1 MAYMT
6 TISIELPS
14 LYGDHHVVE
23 VRRLLLEM
31 PGVKEVYASSCFHV
45 VDVGFDS
52 ELVDE
57 EKIRQKLEEAGYFN
71 EFSMPKETDVSAY
84 QKTGQ
89 PAFFRHSAVYENTR
103 TVVSFSQKVL
113 NESTGNGRPL
123 WTCPGMGVI
132 NMKKLLEK
140 MEE

>member
-1 MAYMT
+1 MD
-6 TISIELPS
+6 TISIEMPS
-14 LYGDHHVVE
+14 LYGDHHVTE

-45 VDVGFDS
+45 VDVSFDKN
-52 ELVDE
+52 LVDE
-57 EKIRQKLEEAGYFN
+57 QKIRQMLEEAGYFN
-71 EFSMPKETDVSAY
+71 EWSMPNESDEAAY
-84 QKTGQ
+84 QKVGQ

-103 TVVSFSQKVL
+103 TVVSFSQKIS
-113 NESTGNGRPL
+113 NEPTGPGRPL

-132 NMKKLLEK
+132 DTKKLLEK

>member
-1 MAYMT
+1 MD
-6 TISIELPS
+6 TISIEMPS
-14 LYGDHHVVE
+14 LYGDHHVTE

-45 VDVGFDS
+45 VDVGFDQN
-52 ELVDE
+52 LVDE
-57 EKIRQKLEEAGYFN
+57 QNIRQTLEEAGYFN
-71 EFSMPKETDVSAY
+71 ELSMPNESDEAAY
-84 QKTGQ
+84 QKVGQ

-103 TVVSFSQKVL
+103 TVVSFSQNIS
-113 NESTGNGRPL
+113 NEPTGPGRPL

-132 NMKKLLEK
+132 DTKKLLAK

>member
-1 MAYMT
+1 MVSMN
-6 TISIELPS
+6 TISIDLPS

-45 VDVGFDS
+45 VDVGFDLA
-52 ELVDE
+52 LVDE
-57 EKIRQKLEEAGYFN
+57 EKIRQKLADAGYFN
-71 EFSMPKETDVSAY
+71 EFSMPEETDVAAY
-84 QKTGQ
+84 QKTEQ

-103 TVVSFSQKVL
+103 TVVSFSQKVPG
-113 NESTGNGRPL
+113 ESADASRPL

-132 NMKKLLEK
+132 NKKMLLEK

>member
-1 MAYMT
+1 MK
-6 TISIELPS
+6 TISIDMPS

-31 PGVKEVYASSCFHV
+31 PGIKEVYASSCFHIV
-45 VDVGFDS
+45 EVSFDPDQ
-52 ELVDE
+52 VDE
-57 EKIRQKLEEAGYFN
+57 QKIRQKLEQAGYFN
-71 EFSMPKETDVSAY
+71 EWALPEETDEAAY
-84 QKTGQ
+84 QKVGQ

-103 TVVSFSQKVL
+103 TTQSFSQNIP
-113 NESTGNGRPL
+113 NESNGSTRPL

-132 NMKKLLEK
+132 DKNKMLHK

>member
-1 MAYMT
+1 MN
-6 TISIELPS
+6 TISIEMPS
-14 LYGDHHVVE
+14 LYGDHHVIE

-45 VDVGFDS
+45 VDVSFDPG
-52 ELVDE
+52 LVDE
-57 EKIRQKLEEAGYFN
+57 QKIRQKLDEAGYFN
-71 EFSMPKETDVSAY
+71 EWSMPEETDVAAY

-103 TVVSFSQKVL
+103 TVVSFSQKVS
-113 NESTGNGRPL
+113 NESTGAGRPL

-132 NMKKLLEK
+132 DKNKMLEK